1 MSEIIP
7 FPKLKKQLV
16 NNINL
21 AIRNEQFDEAYELF
35 ETYEQHFEMDDE
47 LSIKKCEVLKSCGYY
62 LELREEASIL
72 LNQGH
77 PFYDKIVIYFVE
89 SLYFLEQYQTV
100 VEIINQIKDENI
112 EHATRMALLP
122 IQDMAKEK
130 LNQRQLKASEV
141 LRTFQETQF
150 EEQINLLIDLIDHH
164 LGIFNL
170 TLAQIIENEVL
181 HPNVQSLILEYLR
194 LSEWSAEVKFNK
206 IDENITVIPTEL
218 PGIERTNFTQNII
231 PKVIDQLEIDSP
243 ASIELAKSL
252 LNQHAIIMY
261 PITLNDIKDDVLV
274 ACYLKLLSE
283 RFNIDANYESV
294 TQQDW
299 DIFIEVI
306 QKLQ

>member
-1 MSEIIP
+1 M
-7 FPKLKKQLV
+7 FCRK
-16 NNINL
+16 
-21 AIRNEQFDEAYELF
+21 F
-35 ETYEQHFEMDDE
+35 
-47 LSIKKCEVLKSCGYY
+47 
-62 LELREEASIL
+62 IL
-72 LNQGH
+72 
-77 PFYDKIVIYFVE
+77 
-89 SLYFLEQYQTV
+89 LEQYQTV

-141 LRTFQETQF
+141 LFQETQF

-231 PKVIDQLEIDSP
+231 PK
-243 ASIELAKSL
+243 
-252 LNQHAIIMY
+252 N
-261 PITLNDIKDDVLV
+261 
-274 ACYLKLLSE
+274 
-283 RFNIDANYESV
+283 
-294 TQQDW
+294 
-299 DIFIEVI
+299 
-306 QKLQ
+306 

>member
-1 MSEIIP
+1 
-7 FPKLKKQLV
+7 
-16 NNINL
+16 
-21 AIRNEQFDEAYELF
+21 
-35 ETYEQHFEMDDE
+35 
-47 LSIKKCEVLKSCGYY
+47 
-62 LELREEASIL
+62 
-72 LNQGH
+72 
-77 PFYDKIVIYFVE
+77 
-89 SLYFLEQYQTV
+89 
-100 VEIINQIKDENI
+100 
-112 EHATRMALLP
+112 MALLP

-261 PITLNDIKDDVLV
+261 PITLNDINDDVLV

>member
-35 ETYEQHFEMDDE
+35 ETYEQHFEMDDD

-170 TLAQIIENEVL
+170 TLAQIIENELL

-194 LSEWSAEVKFNK
+194 LSEWSAEVHFNK
-206 IDENITVIPTEL
+206 IDESITVIPTEL
-218 PGIERTNFTQNII
+218 SGIERTNFTQNII

-243 ASIELAKSL
+243 SSIELAKSL

-261 PITLNDIKDDVLV
+261 PITLNNINDDVLV

-294 TQQDW
+294 AQQDW
-299 DIFIEVI
+299 DMFIEVI

>member
-35 ETYEQHFEMDDE
+35 ETYEQHFKMDDD

-77 PFYDKIVIYFVE
+77 PFYDKIVICFVE

-141 LRTFQETQF
+141 LRAFQETQF

-170 TLAQIIENEVL
+170 TLAQIIENELL

-194 LSEWSAEVKFNK
+194 LSEWSAEVKFDK
-206 IDENITVIPTEL
+206 IDETITVIPTEL

-243 ASIELAKSL
+243 SSIELAKSL

-261 PITLNDIKDDVLV
+261 PITLNDINDDVLV

-299 DIFIEVI
+299 DMFIEVI

>member
-35 ETYEQHFEMDDE
+35 ETYEQHFEMDDD

-62 LELREEASIL
+62 LELREESSIL

-261 PITLNDIKDDVLV
+261 PITLNDINDDVLV

>member
-1 MSEIIP
+1 
-7 FPKLKKQLV
+7 
-16 NNINL
+16 
-21 AIRNEQFDEAYELF
+21 
-35 ETYEQHFEMDDE
+35 
-47 LSIKKCEVLKSCGYY
+47 
-62 LELREEASIL
+62 L

-112 EHATRMALLP
+112 EHATRMVLLP

-170 TLAQIIENEVL
+170 TLAQIIENELL

-194 LSEWSAEVKFNK
+194 LSEWSAEVKFDK
-206 IDENITVIPTEL
+206 IDETITVIPTEL

-243 ASIELAKSL
+243 SSIELAKSL
-252 LNQHAIIMY
+252 LN
-261 PITLNDIKDDVLV
+261 
-274 ACYLKLLSE
+274 
-283 RFNIDANYESV
+283 
-294 TQQDW
+294 
-299 DIFIEVI
+299 
-306 QKLQ
+306 

>member
-35 ETYEQHFEMDDE
+35 ETYEQHFEMDDD

-62 LELREEASIL
+62 LELREEASKL

-261 PITLNDIKDDVLV
+261 PITLNDINDDVLV